1 MKTKFMIIDKDTFLS
16 IANRLFLYVNSEKAK
31 MYYRTMQNKVLY
43 KWQDK
48 VLNKWLN
55 LNEEEKI
62 DKYIEFHKFDI
73 RKDYIE
79 VVMQDILKSFWSSD
93 KLISSF
99 ASFASNKL
107 ADIKIYGYNQINHLY
122 DDINYTTVYYNN
134 NYLSHNPNID
144 EHNFIFHFF
153 QYYAFIDFI
162 SVDNFHDY
170 YVNRNMKKPRDE
182 DKIDFEQF
190 IETYNVDN
198 IAPDILATEYN
209 YLVDDKRYMIEE
221 LNLNIFDKSN
231 AEKWLAQ
238 IPYNTP
244 LLVI

>member
-31 MYYRTMQNKVLY
+31 IYYRTMQNKVLD
-43 KWQDK
+43 KWF
-48 VLNKWLN
+48 N
-55 LNEEEKI
+55 LNEVEKI
-62 DKYIEFHKFDI
+62 SDKYIEFHKFDI

-99 ASFASNKL
+99 ASFAPNKL

-134 NYLSHNPNID
+134 YYVLSHNPNID
-144 EHNFIFHFF
+144 DHNFIFYFF

-170 YVNRNMKKPRDE
+170 YVNRNMKKPRNE

-238 IPYNTP
+238 TPYTP